1 MGILVSIISYSKL
14 LGNYN
19 KFQYTLY
26 HNRIISY
33 SKLLGNYNPSFFNSF
48 WFRIIS
54 YSKLLGN
61 YNILLKSSNI
71 IELYHILN
79 Y

>member
-19 KFQYTLY
+19 SRAVNVAKPF
-26 HNRIISY
+26 IISY
-33 SKLLGNYNPSFFNSF
+33 SKLLGNYN
-48 WFRIIS
+48 
-54 YSKLLGN
+54 G
-61 YNILLKSSNI
+61 KSEPPIYLS
-71 IELYHILN
+71 LYHILN

>member
-19 KFQYTLY
+19 DENITSLSW
-26 HNRIISY
+26 N
-33 SKLLGNYNPSFFNSF
+33 
-48 WFRIIS
+48 IIS

-61 YNILLKSSNI
+61 YNILLK
-71 IELYHILN
+71 
-79 Y
+79 